1 MIACRLKRSVRLNI
15 KIKLIMAYLNGIEEK
30 IVVIC

>member
-1 MIACRLKRSVRLNI
+1 MIACRLKRSDRLNI
-15 KIKLIMAYLNGIEEK
+15 KIKLIMTYLNGIEEK